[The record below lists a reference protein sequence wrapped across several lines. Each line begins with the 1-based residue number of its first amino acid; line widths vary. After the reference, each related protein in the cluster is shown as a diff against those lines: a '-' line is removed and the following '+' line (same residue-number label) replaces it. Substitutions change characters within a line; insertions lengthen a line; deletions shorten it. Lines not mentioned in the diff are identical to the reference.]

1 MIDFFLAYLYEN
13 ANSLLN
19 SRLDKKK
26 GKKYLYDNKVPYY
39 YHQLFDSNYCYY
51 EVKVAS
57 KKG

>member
-1 MIDFFLAYLYEN
+1 MINFFLAYLYEN

-39 YHQLFDSNYCYY
+39 YYQLFDPNYCYKV
-51 EVKVAS
+51 EVAS